1 MDKKLKIDYIKTP
14 TQLGVAIKR
23 LRKSKGLSQSE
34 LSKMMNMRQPTISDI
49 ENGKGTIDSLF
60 KIIQALGVNLSAAN
74 HNETN
79 SGHQDINDMLNL
91 IED

>member
-1 MDKKLKIDYIKTP
+1 MDKKLKIDHINTP

-23 LRKSKGLSQSE
+23 LRKAKGLSQSE
-34 LSKMMNMRQPTISDI
+34 LSKIMNLRQPTISDI

-74 HNETN
+74 HSEDNDN
-79 SGHQDINDMLNL
+79 HKDISDMLSM
-91 IED
+91 IEN